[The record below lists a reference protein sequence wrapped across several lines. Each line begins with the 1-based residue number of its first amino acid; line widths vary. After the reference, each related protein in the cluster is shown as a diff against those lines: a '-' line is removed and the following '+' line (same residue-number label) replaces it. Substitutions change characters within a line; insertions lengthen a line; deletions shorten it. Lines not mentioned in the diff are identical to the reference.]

1 MRPRQSSPSIRRQ
14 LLALFGLLLLAG
26 TTVLVIDEIAQY
38 RARQSLQSLRDH
50 NRIQVGISLE
60 HRNVVAVHERGKMA
74 AGVAPAARCEKR
86 R

>member
-50 NRIQVGISLE
+50 SLG
-60 HRNVVAVHERGKMA
+60 RLRALKAVHDPENVFRLNNNI
-74 AGVAPAARCEKR
+74 APAD
-86 R
+86 